1 MNELDVK
8 AIRKKLGLTQK
19 KLAEKLGVAEATV
32 QNWER
37 GLTIPATKYSIL
49 SDMLSASG
57 CAATDAE
64 QATAQEE
71 QKDVVIP
78 ESVIKLLAEKE
89 VSLRKAQEQI
99 DRLLAVIENLTA
111 NKQ

>member
-8 AIRKKLGLTQK
+8 TIRKKLGLTQK

-49 SDMLSASG
+49 SEMLSASEG
-57 CAATDAE
+57 AATE
-64 QATAQEE
+64 TERTAVQEE

-78 ESVIKLLAEKE
+78 DSIVRLLAEKE

-99 DRLLAVIENLTA
+99 DRLLAVIENLTV